1 MRRNPSSPRGEISTT
16 LKIRSLG
23 REAAANEL
31 ISERLNH
38 WKAVMRERGALAC
51 HMPSGPGLGG
61 SRKLSDALSLLQA
74 IDWFS
79 QHSGAGNLLILHNVS
94 AVGAQH
100 VIIQACM

>member
-38 WKAVMRERGALAC
+38 WKAVMRERGADGLPHAKQSW
-51 HMPSGPGLGG
+51 PWWEQRSGDV
-61 SRKLSDALSLLQA
+61 SSLLHALCLFLHIISAA
-74 IDWFS
+74 IAH
-79 QHSGAGNLLILHNVS
+79 Q
-94 AVGAQH
+94 
-100 VIIQACM
+100 

>member
-38 WKAVMRERGALAC
+38 WKAVMRERGAHHAAC
-51 HMPSGPGLGG
+51 QAV
-61 SRKLSDALSLLQA
+61 LSMVGAE
-74 IDWFS
+74 IWRRIEPV
-79 QHSGAGNLLILHNVS
+79 AGNVTGS
-94 AVGAQH
+94 ASISEQET
-100 VIIQACM
+100 C